1 MLVAQLPFSLGED
14 MKTLFGW
21 MVTSLILI
29 AIGSLTWMHIRRE
42 ADSVDIVA
50 GPVAKQAR
58 EAEQTYSE
66 AQDAQDAQQT
76 VTVAGPLANY
86 MNHQDAAKAQ
96 SIESIEYHPTAS
108 DHVGG
113 SVVGTSLTILQ
124 KTFGVAGTVQL
135 PFDVPAHAYSPQ
147 LHGTFRSYL
156 QGGKPESDAAKAD
169 VEFLLLNDEEYTDL
183 LNGRPSD
190 ALFSA
195 DAAHDQEVNT
205 NLPPTLD
212 KPVTYHLVFRNNA
225 RGIQKKLVQA
235 DFRLDF

>member
-1 MLVAQLPFSLGED
+1 

-21 MVTSLILI
+21 MVTSLILV

-58 EAEQTYSE
+58 DAEQTYSE
-66 AQDAQDAQQT
+66 AEDSQQA

-86 MNHQDAAKAQ
+86 MSHQDAAAKAQ
-96 SIESIEYHPTAS
+96 TIESIEYHPTAS

-113 SVVGTSLTILQ
+113 SVVGTSSTILQ

-135 PFDVPAHAYSPQ
+135 PFDVPAHAYSAQ

-156 QGGKPESDAAKAD
+156 QGGKPETNASKAD
-169 VEFLLLNDEEYTDL
+169 VEFLLLNEEEYADL

-195 DAAHDQEVNT
+195 DAAHDQEVNM

-212 KPVTYHLVFRNNA
+212 QPVTYHLVFRNNA